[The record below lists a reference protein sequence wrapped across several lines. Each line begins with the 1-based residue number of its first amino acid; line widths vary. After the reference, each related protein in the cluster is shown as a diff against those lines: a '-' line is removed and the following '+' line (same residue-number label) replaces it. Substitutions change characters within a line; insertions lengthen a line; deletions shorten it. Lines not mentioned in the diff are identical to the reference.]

1 MKQDLEG
8 MNLDDSNS
16 VSDNNSSKEVPDLSF
31 LEKSD
36 FLSNPRHSP
45 SKFSRMKATSSKFV
59 PSFSQPLVSHSPN
72 TTAESGSTH
81 HYSDKCLPTLPPE
94 QHFQMSPPPAPTGGY
109 NYSPEQQHW
118 SSQSVPELQP
128 SPAPFPQY

>member
-45 SKFSRMKATSSKFV
+45 SKFSKMKATSSKFV

-72 TTAESGSTH
+72 TTAESVSTH
-81 HYSDKCLPTLPPE
+81 HYSDKGIPTLPPE
-94 QHFQMSPPPAPTGGY
+94 QHFQMSPPQAPQQPVGY
-109 NYSPEQQHW
+109 NYSPEH
-118 SSQSVPELQP
+118 
-128 SPAPFPQY
+128 